1 MAIARS
7 ARAAAT
13 SLSATTSHGLSRS
26 ESEITAWSWPSGA
39 PTAAATALDAVTAG
53 STRTG
58 TSTYFSSDATSR
70 RAAAIANTPGSPPDT
85 TATERPDAARSRACA
100 ARSASTRLS
109 LGWRFC
115 RGLGGTRARYGP

>member
-7 ARAAAT
+7 ARAAAA

-39 PTAAATALDAVTAG
+39 PAAATALDAVTAG

-85 TATERPDAARSRACA
+85 TATERPDGGQVQGVRGAL
-100 ARSASTRLS
+100 RLDPVVAGMAV
-109 LGWRFC
+109 LP
-115 RGLGGTRARYGP
+115 GLGGTRARYGP